1 MVQKR
6 RALAE
11 SLLSSGPGKKTATLR
26 KKLIKL
32 QKEIEVIDDAIADEQ
47 MLSPSLREQV
57 AKEREEADSVGKV
70 SEYVSTTAESMKR
83 INVRLAE
90 LSEHLNE
97 ATNAADPKTKV
108 VKSVMSCEL
117 VNHSDSIPDRSHLS

>member
-1 MVQKR
+1 MTQDHIHPLRSLRSVMVQKR

-70 SEYVSTTAESMKR
+70 SEYVSTTAELMKR

-97 ATNAADPKTKV
+97 ATNAADPKTEG
-108 VKSVMSCEL
+108 S
-117 VNHSDSIPDRSHLS
+117 

>member
-1 MVQKR
+1 MTQDHIHPLRSLRSVMVQKR

-11 SLLSSGPGKKTATLR
+11 SLQSSGPGKKTATLR

-47 MLSPSLREQV
+47 MLSPALREQV

-90 LSEHLNE
+90 LSEHSNE
-97 ATNAADPKTKV
+97 ATNAADPKTEG
-108 VKSVMSCEL
+108 S
-117 VNHSDSIPDRSHLS
+117 

>member
-1 MVQKR
+1 MTQDHIHPLRSLRSVMVQKR

-11 SLLSSGPGKKTATLR
+11 SLLGSGPGKKTAPLR

-47 MLSPSLREQV
+47 MLSPALREQV

-97 ATNAADPKTKV
+97 ATDAADPKT
-108 VKSVMSCEL
+108 
-117 VNHSDSIPDRSHLS
+117 